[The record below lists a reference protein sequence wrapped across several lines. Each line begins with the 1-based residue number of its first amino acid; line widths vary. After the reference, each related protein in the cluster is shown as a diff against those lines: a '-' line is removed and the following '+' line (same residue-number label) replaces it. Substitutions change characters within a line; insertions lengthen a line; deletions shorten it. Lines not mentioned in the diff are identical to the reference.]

1 MTGMGSALVQDL
13 PPFIMANGNTA
24 QVHGFNIEGL
34 RRRFAAVATDLQS
47 GQGVLFRQGDTG
59 TAVRASS
66 AVPSVF
72 QPVRISGRDYVDG
85 GLVAPVP
92 VRYAREMG
100 AELVLAVDIS
110 SPPEGNAADGSL
122 QILLQTFA
130 IMGKTINL
138 ILHQMA
144 INSILQKY
152 KRETNLMLTRY
163 LSYFDELVHNI
174 YNMSES

>member
-1 MTGMGSALVQDL
+1 MPCLVVEEEVGFEFAQEVGLLQAAEKHGLVDFDL
-13 PPFIMANGNTA
+13 PFHQGADGAFVGEALARYVGGQVGGRPIQDMALPLG
-24 QVHGFNIEGL
+24 I
-34 RRRFAAVATDLQS
+34 VATDLQS

-100 AELVLAVDIS
+100 AELVLA
-110 SPPEGNAADGSL
+110 
-122 QILLQTFA
+122 
-130 IMGKTINL
+130 
-138 ILHQMA
+138 
-144 INSILQKY
+144 
-152 KRETNLMLTRY
+152 
-163 LSYFDELVHNI
+163 
-174 YNMSES
+174 